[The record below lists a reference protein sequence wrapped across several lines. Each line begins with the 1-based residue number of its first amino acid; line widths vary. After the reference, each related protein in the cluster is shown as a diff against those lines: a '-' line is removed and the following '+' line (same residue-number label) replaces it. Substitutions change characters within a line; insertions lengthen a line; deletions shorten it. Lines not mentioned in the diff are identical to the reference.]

1 MATKFVVV
9 TGTDTGVG
17 KTFVTSA
24 LARSLAD
31 RGVNVR
37 AVKPIESGATGAPD
51 EDGRLLAVAARQSWP
66 TEALV
71 RLKAS
76 LAPPIAAE
84 LEDVTLDW
92 DAIISEVR
100 GIEADLVLV
109 EAVGGLLSPLTA
121 TKSSVD
127 LAHAL
132 NAEVL
137 VVSVDRLGT
146 LNHTLMTLR
155 TLSAERQQCA
165 GVIMCSPQT
174 PDEST
179 GKNAP
184 LIARLS
190 HIDRVTSLPWLSTY
204 DEAAGYFAGWYA

>member
-31 RGVNVR
+31 RGVDVR
-37 AVKPIESGATGAPD
+37 AVKPIESGASGAPD
-51 EDGRLLAVAARQSWP
+51 EDGKLLAIAARQTWP

-71 RLKAS
+71 RLKAP

-84 LEDVTLDW
+84 LEGVTLDW
-92 DAIISEVR
+92 DAIIAQIR
-100 GIEADLVLV
+100 GIEADVVLV
-109 EAVGGLLSPLTA
+109 ESAGGLLSPLTV

-132 NAEVL
+132 DAEVL
-137 VVSVDRLGT
+137 VVSIDRLGT

-155 TLSAERQQCA
+155 TLSAERRTCA
-165 GVIMCSPQT
+165 GVIMCSPPV
-174 PDEST
+174 PDDST
-179 GKNAP
+179 GQNAQ
-184 LIARLS
+184 LVARLGQ
-190 HIDRVTSLPWLSTY
+190 IDRVTSLPWLSTY
-204 DEAAGYFAGWYA
+204 DEAARYFADWYA